1 MEQTAIEKISNR
13 KNKAMTATKKIEL
26 YKNESAIQ
34 DSLDDFQYTANLVEK
49 LLLHYEDN
57 KVHIS
62 DAEFNALIQSN
73 FTDERI
79 KQLAEKRAE
88 NSQRKDKESTINSFI
103 DDVYLFRSVFAQG
116 LVILSSAVS
125 VKDGRTV
132 IDPEAIKAITERH
145 TYFIE
150 DEKEIELYNEHQDV
164 IKRINDFREKYNNTM
179 GYGFEFFQLIQ
190 ADREGK
196 ASRPETIRYSR

>member
-1 MEQTAIEKISNR
+1 
-13 KNKAMTATKKIEL
+13 MTATKKIEL

-34 DSLDDFQYTANLVEK
+34 DSLEDFQYTANLVEK

-62 DAEFNALIQSN
+62 DNEINALIQSN
-73 FTDERI
+73 FTNERI
-79 KQLAEKRAE
+79 MQLAEKRAE

-150 DEKEIELYNEHQDV
+150 DKKEIELYNEHQDV
-164 IKRINDFREKYNNTM
+164 IKRINDFREKYNNTI
-179 GYGFEFFQLIQ
+179 GYEFDFFQLIQ
-190 ADREGK
+190 SDREGK